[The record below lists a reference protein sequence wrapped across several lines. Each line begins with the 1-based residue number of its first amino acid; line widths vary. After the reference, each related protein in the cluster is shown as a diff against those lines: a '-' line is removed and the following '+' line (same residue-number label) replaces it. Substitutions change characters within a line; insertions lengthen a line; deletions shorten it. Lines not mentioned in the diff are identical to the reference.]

1 MTDPEMQGPPTPRR
15 QGAPGMAA
23 PPTSAPRS
31 APGTRSAPGP
41 RSAPEGAPGPRSARR
56 AGRGRPEPAPAPE
69 GGARAALIRAGE
81 LSACCVSSLV
91 VVFVG
96 LAVVLGLAVAV
107 YEMTK

>member
-15 QGAPGMAA
+15 HGGPGMAA
-23 PPTSAPRS
+23 PPTSAP
-31 APGTRSAPGP
+31 RSAPGP